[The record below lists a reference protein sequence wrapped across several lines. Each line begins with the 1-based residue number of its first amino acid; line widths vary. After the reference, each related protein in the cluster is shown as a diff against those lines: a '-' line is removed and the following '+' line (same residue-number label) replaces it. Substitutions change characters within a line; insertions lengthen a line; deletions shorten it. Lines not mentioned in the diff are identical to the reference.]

1 MRQMRTIN
9 EAAAFLRQADP
20 DTAITKTGLR
30 RLVTSGQIPSV
41 RVGAKYLVDLGA
53 LDEFFGGQAVKA
65 QTIQTGAIRPLAVV
79 PGGRDTEGLV

>member
-1 MRQMRTIN
+1 MRRMRTID

-20 DTAITKTGLR
+20 NTAITKTALR

-41 RVGAKYLVDLGA
+41 RVGAKYLVDLGT

-65 QTIQTGAIRPLAVV
+65 QTIQTGAIRPLAVI

>member
-53 LDEFFGGQAVKA
+53 LDDFFAGSVRETVPQN
-65 QTIQTGAIRPLAVV
+65 GAIRRLEV
-79 PGGRDTEGLV
+79 L